1 MSNNKIVPPS
11 EFIHTASYT
20 VAISDINYGGHV
32 GNDKVLTIMQEARMQ
47 FFQHHGYKDEVSIEN
62 NVGIIVTN
70 AAITY
75 KSETF
80 YRDELV
86 IKIAIENI
94 SKVGF
99 DMLYVIENHTSGKI
113 TALGKTGIVCFDYEQ
128 KKIAS
133 IPTKFLQI
141 IKQGN

>member
-1 MSNNKIVPPS
+1 MSQNKIIPPS
-11 EFIHTASYT
+11 DFIFTASYT
-20 VAISDINYGGHV
+20 VSISDINYGGHV

-47 FFQHHGYKDEVSIEN
+47 FFQHHGYKDEVSIEGGI
-62 NVGIIVTN
+62 GIIVAN

-80 YRDELV
+80 YKDELR
-86 IKIAIENI
+86 IKIAVENI
-94 SKVGF
+94 SKIGF

-113 TALGKTGIVCFDYEQ
+113 TALGKTGIVCFDYQ
-128 KKIAS
+128 LKKIAT

-141 IKQGN
+141 LKQGN